1 VARWRHRSKDTD
13 VTVAPSENLSW
24 LQRASAWVHRVNR
37 QRLARRKLRKQRAAE
52 RAWLDADDPRRPE
65 VARALQRRL
74 AACGSDVKL
83 SVVVWPAGGATRPA
97 SDRPPGLIQSMYPN
111 WELLLPQRGQ
121 TPASTDVRIRTLP
134 ASQTAGSWLLDIAV
148 RGATGSHLAV
158 VPEDWRLAPHA
169 LLLVAEAIGAF
180 PDAQVIYGDDDCID
194 SRGRRHSPCMRCDWN
209 LELLRSTNYLNG
221 IVVVSCDALR
231 SIHGLDGGT
240 SRDAWRSLL
249 LHVAE
254 QVQAHQVLHV
264 PHVLAH
270 RLTNEGPS
278 HQPPQVGDTELA
290 VVQSHLDRC
299 AAGAVA
305 QGSAEGGVHVRYPLP
320 DSPPWVSLIVP
331 TRNGLELLRQC
342 VQSIIDRTEYSHYEI
357 VIVDNGSDD
366 RPTLQYLASLRDQP
380 RVRVHRD
387 DRPFNFSALNNAAAR
402 ICRGA
407 VLGLINNDIEVISG
421 DWLREMVGLALRPD
435 VGAVGARLWFADD
448 TLQHAGVV
456 LGIGGVAGHVHR
468 QLPRSQPG
476 YQGRA
481 CLTQEFSA
489 VTAACTVLRREVFD
503 AVGGL
508 DETNLEVDYND
519 IDLCLRIRRAGYRV
533 IWTPHAQL
541 YHHESA
547 TRGRQRPSAQQPRYD
562 REVAFMRSAWHSWL
576 HNDPAYNPNL
586 TLRGTQFELSD
597 QPRVSLIEPWFRT
610 LRLHGPAAPVPVSAA
625 AAPKT

>member
-1 VARWRHRSKDTD
+1 MTAASS
-13 VTVAPSENLSW
+13 ANPSW
-24 LQRASAWVHRVNR
+24 LQRVNAWVHRVNR
-37 QRLARRKLRKQRAAE
+37 QRLARRKLRKQRDAE

-65 VARALQRRL
+65 VARALHQRL
-74 AACGSDVKL
+74 VACGSDVKL
-83 SVVVWPAGGATRPA
+83 SVVVWPAGGATQLA
-97 SDRPPGLIQSMYPN
+97 TDQPPGLTRSLYPN
-111 WELLLPQRGQ
+111 WELLLPQRVRG
-121 TPASTDVRIRTLP
+121 PASVDARIRTLP
-134 ASQTAGSWLLDIAV
+134 PTRTGGSWLLDVA
-148 RGATGSHLAV
+148 RHGAMGSHLVV
-158 VPEDWRLAPHA
+158 VPEGWHLAPHA

-180 PDAQVIYGDDDCID
+180 PDAQMIYGDDDCID

-221 IVVVSCDALR
+221 FVVLRCDALR
-231 SIHGLDGGT
+231 SIHGLADGSSHDT
-240 SRDAWRSLL
+240 WWSLL
-249 LHVAE
+249 LRVAE

-270 RLTNEGPS
+270 RPTNEGPRQ
-278 HQPPQVGDTELA
+278 QPPPVGGAELA

-305 QGSAEGGVHVRYPLP
+305 QDGAEGGVHVRYPLP
-320 DSPPWVSLIVP
+320 DSQPWVSLIVP

-342 VQSIIDRTEYSHYEI
+342 VQSIIDRTEYAHYEI

-366 RPTLQYLASLRDQP
+366 GPTLQYLASLREQP

-407 VLGLINNDIEVISG
+407 VLGLINNDIEVIGG

-489 VTAACTVLRREVFD
+489 VTAACMVLRRDVFD

-508 DETNLEVDYND
+508 DETNLAVDYND
-519 IDLCLRIRRAGYRV
+519 IDFCLRIRRAGYRV

-547 TRGRQRPSAQQPRYD
+547 TRGRQRPSAQQQRYD

-586 TLRGTQFELSD
+586 TLRGTRFELSD

-610 LRLHGPAAPVPVSAA
+610 LKLRDAAAPLPASAA
-625 AAPKT
+625 APPKV